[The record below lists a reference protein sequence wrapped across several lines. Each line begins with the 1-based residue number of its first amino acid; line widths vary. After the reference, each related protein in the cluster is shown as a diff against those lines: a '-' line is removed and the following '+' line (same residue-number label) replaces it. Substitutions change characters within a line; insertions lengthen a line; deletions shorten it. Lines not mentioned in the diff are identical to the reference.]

1 MPVKTGI
8 QTTLK
13 HWIPGRATPDSD
25 PGLPGMTTEFCCE
38 FLTQDTS
45 FELSPVLITLGK
57 TVAGLL
63 ILTSVLAVLRETS
76 RF

>member
-1 MPVKTGI
+1 MPVETGI

-38 FLTQDTS
+38 FLTQDS
-45 FELSPVLITLGK
+45 SIQEL
-57 TVAGLL
+57 
-63 ILTSVLAVLRETS
+63 LRGM
-76 RF
+76 